1 MDAKKLNYLFGSS
14 IAIEGGVL
22 LSLLKEPDLISDY
35 PLFETDFKLEESK
48 QLLKLIK
55 LCEKKDF
62 STIDSVAIDIVFS
75 ENTDLKTFFSEYGGS
90 SQIVKNMNNV
100 NTKNIDTFYDNLM
113 KRNYLLFLND
123 KGFDLERY
131 AEKISEMDYEDVKDW
146 IEIQFINGDNN
157 NNRSMRKV
165 EFNELELSDDL
176 FDEIVAGEFIETLSF
191 SKYAPLLNNAMNGIV
206 LGGTTLLAGLSGS
219 SKSTFIISNM
229 IMPIITESDETVTLI
244 SNELGF
250 KSYMMMLI
258 PMVAYRE
265 FNCHSLTRDKLMKG
279 KLTVD
284 EINMMRKVQAHI
296 NQNLKRK
303 IHFINVNDSNINV
316 IKKSMKRNAKLG
328 CKLFII
334 DTFKAQDSSASNAW
348 SSVLEDVKILTY
360 LAQELNVAL
369 VCAYQVAQ
377 SAFNKR
383 QINRSDL
390 AESKNLVTMANSVFM
405 LRHLKQDE
413 YKGKYEVKV
422 YHRVK
427 NAATGK
433 WEKQYKE
440 LDPNKRYIVGY
451 LDKCRFSEDG
461 TFIVYE
467 FMGHLAC
474 YKEIGWAEVCPDYN
488 YKG

>member
-1 MDAKKLNYLFGSS
+1 MDTKKLNYLFGSS
-14 IAIEGGVL
+14 VVIEGGVL

-35 PLFETDFKLEESK
+35 PLIESDFKLEESK

-55 LCEKKDF
+55 LCERKDF
-62 STIDSVAIDIVFS
+62 NTIDSVAIDVIFS
-75 ENTDLKTFFSEYGGS
+75 ENNDLKEFFAEYGGS
-90 SQIVKNMNNV
+90 RQIVKNMNNI
-100 NTKNIDTFYDNLM
+100 NSKNIDTFYDNLM
-113 KRNYLLFLND
+113 KRNYLLFLNE

-131 AEKISEMDYEDVKDW
+131 AEKISEMEYEDVKDW
-146 IEIQFINGDNN
+146 VEMQFINGDNN

-191 SKYAPLLNNAMNGIV
+191 NKYAPLLNNAMNGIV
-206 LGGTTLLAGLSGS
+206 LGGTTILAGLSGS

-229 IMPIITESDETVTLI
+229 IMPIISESEETVTLI

-265 FNCHSLTRDKLMKG
+265 FNFHTLTRDKLMKG
-279 KLTVD
+279 KLSDD
-284 EINMMRKVQAHI
+284 EIAMMRKVQVHI
-296 NQNLKRK
+296 NKNLKHK

-334 DTFKAQDSSASNAW
+334 DTFKASDSSTSNAW
-348 SSVLEDVKILTY
+348 ATVLEDMKELTY
-360 LAQELNVAL
+360 LSQELNVAL

-383 QINRSDL
+383 KINRSDL
-390 AESKNLVTMANSVFM
+390 AEAKNIATMANAIFM
-405 LRHLKQDE
+405 LRHLKADE
-413 YKGKYEVKV
+413 YDGKYEVKV
-422 YHRVK
+422 YHRVR
-427 NAATGK
+427 NPQTGK
-433 WEKQYKE
+433 WEKQYKK

-467 FMGHLAC
+467 FMGHIAC
-474 YKEIGWAEVCPDYN
+474 YREIGWAEVCEDYG